1 MSRGAYDEHDAA
13 RFVAEPDKA
22 TERTAFAR
30 DRARVLHSFG
40 LRRLA
45 AKTQVV
51 VSGVLDFP
59 RTRLTH
65 TLEVAQIARELGA
78 ALGCDPDLVDVAG
91 LTHDL
96 GHPPFGHN
104 GETELDRI
112 ADAIGGFEGNAQTLR
127 VLTRL
132 EAKIVDAE
140 GRSVGLNLSRA
151 SLDASCKYPWA
162 RKPGLRKF
170 GVYAD
175 DLPVFAWLREGAVGE
190 RTCLEE
196 QVMDWADDV
205 AYSVHDV
212 EDAVHA
218 EMVPMQALRS
228 RDVQATIVEVAGRRF
243 CPDIDPERLL
253 AAVERLVA
261 LPAWPAAFDGSM
273 RSLAELKT
281 FTSALIGRFCLGAQE
296 ATRAAYGP
304 GPLSRYSAELVVPDD
319 LRDEVAVMK
328 AIAAHF
334 VIERAEAQPEYAR
347 QREVLAEVVHALVL
361 DQGRSLEP
369 WLRPAFREAGSD
381 GERLRVI
388 IDQVASL
395 TDTSV
400 MQWHARLVR

>member
-132 EAKIVDAE
+132 EAKIVDAD

-218 EMVPMQALRS
+218 GMAPMQALRS

-243 CPDIDPERLL
+243 CPDTDPARLQ
-253 AAVERLVA
+253 AAIERLVA
-261 LPAWPAAFDGSM
+261 LPVWPSAFDGSM
-273 RSLAELKT
+273 TSLAELKT

-369 WLRPAFREAGSD
+369 WLRPAFQDAASD